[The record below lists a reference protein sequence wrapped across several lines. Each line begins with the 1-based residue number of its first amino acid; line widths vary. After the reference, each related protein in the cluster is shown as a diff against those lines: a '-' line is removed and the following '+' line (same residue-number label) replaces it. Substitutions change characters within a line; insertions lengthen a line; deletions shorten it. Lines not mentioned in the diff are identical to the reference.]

1 MRKFIFTTV
10 LLFVVM
16 LTFGTIPNSGLIG
29 YWPFSGNAN
38 DASGHGHNGIVA
50 NATLTTDKDN
60 KANSAYSFSGN
71 STITIP
77 NHKDFDFSKIKQYSY
92 GCWIYNNTSGNQ
104 VYMGKDAPG
113 CQNISFNIQQESTGI
128 FTTGMHGSS
137 CWNTYTSNKSLGVNQ
152 WHHVLVSV
160 DSLSL
165 SIYIDGK
172 FINKNQMIIPM
183 WGDYVS
189 DIVFGAWPSYHGN
202 ERFVSGKID
211 EVVLYNRAISASEVS
226 TIYNDTKPQIAQIPT
241 SGLIGYWPFNGNA
254 NDESGRGH
262 NGIVTNATL
271 TTDMNNKAGSAY
283 YFNGNGSITIPYH
296 KDFDFSKC
304 KQYSYG
310 CWINNS
316 ASGVQAYIGKD
327 APSCQNNS
335 FNFQEYYDGKLVNAM
350 HGSDCWNVYPTN
362 VSLGINQWHHV
373 LVSTDSLSTS
383 IYIDGALI
391 RKDQMKAPMWGDY
404 ARSIVFG
411 AWPSVSGNERF
422 VRGKIDDVVIYNRA
436 LTANEVRTIYN
447 IRPCSV
453 PVTVSDTTV
462 IKVCDSKF
470 QTLSPQLH
478 YLRTDTIK
486 SNVLC
491 DSVIT
496 RYIKYQYAT
505 DCCPTTSSLE
515 SLTIKATTPVGTV
528 TINVYP
534 NPTKDHVKVECLD
547 YAKIEN
553 YQVRLVSST
562 SMILWSAVINQ
573 SSFDVDMTTIPQGV
587 YLIEVYDNQGN
598 KVDFKKI
605 IKL

>member
-50 NATLTTDKDN
+50 NAKLTTDKDN

-71 STITIP
+71 GTITVP
-77 NHKDFDFSKIKQYSY
+77 YHKDFDFSKCKQYSY

-113 CQNISFNIQQESTGI
+113 CQNISFNIQQESTCI

-172 FINKNQMIIPM
+172 FINKNQMITPM

-189 DIVFGAWPSYHGN
+189 DIVFGAWSSYHGN

-211 EVVLYNRAISASEVS
+211 DVVLYNRAITPSEV
-226 TIYNDTKPQIAQIPT
+226 TALYEHGVCNKPLTVQDTAVFKICDAKFQVISPKLYFV
-241 SGLIGYWPFNGNA
+241 G
-254 NDESGRGH
+254 
-262 NGIVTNATL
+262 
-271 TTDMNNKAGSAY
+271 TDTVK
-283 YFNGNGSITIPYH
+283 
-296 KDFDFSKC
+296 SKC
-304 KQYSYG
+304 G
-310 CWINNS
+310 
-316 ASGVQAYIGKD
+316 
-327 APSCQNNS
+327 
-335 FNFQEYYDGKLVNAM
+335 
-350 HGSDCWNVYPTN
+350 
-362 VSLGINQWHHV
+362 
-373 LVSTDSLSTS
+373 
-383 IYIDGALI
+383 
-391 RKDQMKAPMWGDY
+391 
-404 ARSIVFG
+404 
-411 AWPSVSGNERF
+411 
-422 VRGKIDDVVIYNRA
+422 
-436 LTANEVRTIYN
+436 
-447 IRPCSV
+447 
-453 PVTVSDTTV
+453 
-462 IKVCDSKF
+462 CDS
-470 QTLSPQLH
+470 
-478 YLRTDTIK
+478 II
-486 SNVLC
+486 N
-491 DSVIT
+491 

-505 DCCPTTSSLE
+505 DCCPSTTSSLE

-573 SSFDVDMTTIPQGV
+573 SSFEIDMTTIPQGV
-587 YLIEVYDNQGN
+587 YLIEVFDNQGN
-598 KVDFKKI
+598 NVDFKKI
-605 IKL
+605 VKL